1 MYLETQN
8 KWKNKG
14 PLNSDRKKKQTLSL
28 SVLTSPT
35 VLVPLPDAGAHC
47 GRGLSCPSPEPTAC
61 PHLGPPHLSP
71 SCQGNAEWGSRGHG
85 FSPGLSQACG
95 AELAPRACLL
105 RALFPFRTHITT
117 PQARPECW
125 QPAPSPEAMPLF
137 WPPPIPAGSLFHPP

>member
-61 PHLGPPHLSP
+61 PTWALPTSPHPARGKQSGAPEVTASP
-71 SCQGNAEWGSRGHG
+71 
-85 FSPGLSQACG
+85 QACPK
-95 AELAPRACLL
+95 LAVL
-105 RALFPFRTHITT
+105 
-117 PQARPECW
+117 
-125 QPAPSPEAMPLF
+125 S
-137 WPPPIPAGSLFHPP
+137 